1 MRRIW
6 LPFKVL
12 KLKAFRVFG
21 LRAYPI
27 NFTISVTNKCNSRCK
42 TCNIWRIYEKKP
54 EIRVNELSLDEYERI
69 FESIGS
75 GNMYWVTLSGGEPFL
90 RRDLVDI
97 FAALLERCFPRI
109 VNIPTNATLPSVV
122 ERRVREMLELT
133 HENQSTVPKATTL
146 ILNLSLD
153 GIGEKH
159 DEIRGFKGNFSRFM
173 ETYRRLIA
181 LKREFCGLKVGIHT
195 VISVYNVHNLREIMQ
210 FVRKLGESGAGAGAG
225 AADAVGAVGVCGVG
239 GGGGVGAVDGH
250 IFEVAEER
258 DELLTVGSGITPSTR
273 ELSEALASV
282 VEDVAKEYLKG
293 DFLSRLTQAF
303 RLEYYEVL
311 RRVLEERR
319 QVVPCFAGFAS
330 CQISPYG
337 DVWACCVLGSSSSFG
352 NLRDADYNFK
362 SVWHSERANEIRRK
376 IKAGA
381 CYCPLANASYTN
393 MLCHFPSA
401 FRVLL
406 RILKSY

>member
-1 MRRIW
+1 
-6 LPFKVL
+6 
-12 KLKAFRVFG
+12 
-21 LRAYPI
+21 
-27 NFTISVTNKCNSRCK
+27 
-42 TCNIWRIYEKKP
+42 
-54 EIRVNELSLDEYERI
+54 
-69 FESIGS
+69 
-75 GNMYWVTLSGGEPFL
+75 
-90 RRDLVDI
+90 
-97 FAALLERCFPRI
+97 
-109 VNIPTNATLPSVV
+109 
-122 ERRVREMLELT
+122 VREMLELT
-133 HENQSTVPKATTL
+133 HENRSTVPTAPTL

-181 LKREFCGLKVGIHT
+181 LKEEFCGLKVGIHT

-210 FVRKLGESGAGAGAG
+210 FVRKLGESGAGAAG
-225 AADAVGAVGVCGVG
+225 ADGVCGVG

-282 VEDVAKEYLKG
+282 VEEIAREYLKRG

-352 NLRDADYNFK
+352 NLRDADYDFK
-362 SVWHSERANEIRRK
+362 SVWHSKQANEIRRK

>member
-1 MRRIW
+1 M
-6 LPFKVL
+6 PFKVL
-12 KLKAFRVFG
+12 RLKAFRAFG

-42 TCNIWRIYEKKP
+42 TCNIWRIYEEKP

-69 FESIGS
+69 FESIGG

-97 FAALLERCFPRI
+97 FAALLERCSPRI

-133 HENQSTVPKATTL
+133 HENRSTVAKAPTL

-153 GIGEKH
+153 GIGAKH

-181 LKREFCGLKVGIHT
+181 LKEEFCGLKVGIHT

-210 FVRKLGESGAGAGAG
+210 FVRKLGESGAGAAG
-225 AADAVGAVGVCGVG
+225 ADAVGGGAVGVC
-239 GGGGVGAVDGH
+239 GVGAVDGH

-258 DELLTVGSGITPSTR
+258 EELLTVGSGITPSTR

-352 NLRDADYNFK
+352 NLRDADYDFK
-362 SVWHSERANEIRRK
+362 SVWYSERANEIRRK

>member
-12 KLKAFRVFG
+12 KLKAFRAFG

-42 TCNIWRIYEKKP
+42 TCNIWRIYEEKP

-97 FAALLERCFPRI
+97 FAALLERCSPRI

-133 HENQSTVPKATTL
+133 HENRSTVAKAPTL

-181 LKREFCGLKVGIHT
+181 LKEEFCGLKVGIHT

-210 FVRKLGESGAGAGAG
+210 FVRKLGESGAGAA
-225 AADAVGAVGVCGVG
+225 GAVGVCGVE

-258 DELLTVGSGITPSTR
+258 DELLTVGSGITPSTS

-282 VEDVAKEYLKG
+282 VEEIAREYLKRG

-352 NLRDADYNFK
+352 NLRSADYDFK
-362 SVWHSERANEIRRK
+362 SVWYSERANEIRRK

>member
-1 MRRIW
+1 
-6 LPFKVL
+6 LPCKVL
-12 KLKAFRVFG
+12 RLKAFRAFG

-42 TCNIWRIYEKKP
+42 TCNIWRIYEEKP

-69 FESIGS
+69 FESIGG

-97 FAALLERCFPRI
+97 FAALLERCSPRI

-133 HENQSTVPKATTL
+133 HENQSTVPTAPML

-153 GIGEKH
+153 GIGAKH

-181 LKREFCGLKVGIHT
+181 LKKEFCGLKVGIHT

-210 FVRKLGESGAGAGAG
+210 FVRKLGESGAGAGA
-225 AADAVGAVGVCGVG
+225 AGAVGVC
-239 GGGGVGAVDGH
+239 GVGAVDGH

-258 DELLTVGSGITPSTR
+258 EELLTVGSGITPSTR
-273 ELSEALASV
+273 ELSEALAGV
-282 VEDVAKEYLKG
+282 VENVAKEYLKG

-352 NLRDADYNFK
+352 NLRSADYDFK
-362 SVWHSERANEIRRK
+362 SVWYSERANEIRRK
-376 IKAGA
+376 IKAGT

>member
-12 KLKAFRVFG
+12 RLKAFRAFG

-42 TCNIWRIYEKKP
+42 TCNIWRIYEEKP

-69 FESIGS
+69 FESIGG

-97 FAALLERCFPRI
+97 FAALLERCSPRI

-133 HENQSTVPKATTL
+133 HENRSTVAKAPTL

-153 GIGEKH
+153 GIGAKH

-181 LKREFCGLKVGIHT
+181 LKEEFCGLKVGIHT

-210 FVRKLGESGAGAGAG
+210 FVRKLGESGAGAAG
-225 AADAVGAVGVCGVG
+225 ADAVGGGAVGVC
-239 GGGGVGAVDGH
+239 GVGAVDGH

-258 DELLTVGSGITPSTR
+258 EELLTVGSGITPSTR

-352 NLRDADYNFK
+352 NLRDADYDFK
-362 SVWHSERANEIRRK
+362 SVWYSERANEIRRK

>member
-1 MRRIW
+1 
-6 LPFKVL
+6 
-12 KLKAFRVFG
+12 
-21 LRAYPI
+21 
-27 NFTISVTNKCNSRCK
+27 
-42 TCNIWRIYEKKP
+42 
-54 EIRVNELSLDEYERI
+54 
-69 FESIGS
+69 
-75 GNMYWVTLSGGEPFL
+75 
-90 RRDLVDI
+90 
-97 FAALLERCFPRI
+97 
-109 VNIPTNATLPSVV
+109 
-122 ERRVREMLELT
+122 VREMLELT
-133 HENQSTVPKATTL
+133 HENRSTVPTAPTL

-173 ETYRRLIA
+173 ETYSRLIA
-181 LKREFCGLKVGIHT
+181 LKEEFCGLKVGIHT

-210 FVRKLGESGAGAGAG
+210 FVRKLDESGAGAGAAG
-225 AADAVGAVGVCGVG
+225 ADAADAVGVCGVG

-273 ELSEALASV
+273 ELSEALAGV

-362 SVWHSERANEIRRK
+362 SVWYSERANEIRRK

>member
-1 MRRIW
+1 M
-6 LPFKVL
+6 PFKVL
-12 KLKAFRVFG
+12 RLKAFRAFG

-42 TCNIWRIYEKKP
+42 TCNIWRIYGEKP

-97 FAALLERCFPRI
+97 FAALLERCSPRI

-133 HENQSTVPKATTL
+133 RENRSTVPMAPTL

-153 GIGEKH
+153 GIGAKH

-181 LKREFCGLKVGIHT
+181 LKREFCRLKVGIHT
-195 VISVYNVHNLREIMQ
+195 VISVYNVHNLCEIMQ
-210 FVRKLGESGAGAGAG
+210 FVRKLSESGAGAAG
-225 AADAVGAVGVCGVG
+225 ANAAGGSAGDATEAAGAVGVC
-239 GGGGVGAVDGH
+239 GVGAVDGH

-282 VEDVAKEYLKG
+282 VEEIAREYLKRG

-352 NLRDADYNFK
+352 NLRSADYDFK
-362 SVWHSERANEIRRK
+362 SVWYSERANEIRRK

>member
-1 MRRIW
+1 MWRIW

-12 KLKAFRVFG
+12 RLKAFKAFG

-42 TCNIWRIYEKKP
+42 TCNIWRLYEEKP

-69 FESIGS
+69 FKSIGG

-97 FAALLERCFPRI
+97 FAALLERCSPRI

-133 HENQSTVPKATTL
+133 HENRSTVPKASTL

-153 GIGEKH
+153 GIGAKH

-181 LKREFCGLKVGIHT
+181 LKEEFCGLKVGIHT
-195 VISVYNVHNLREIMQ
+195 VISVYNVHNLHEIMQ
-210 FVRKLGESGAGAGAG
+210 FVRKLDESGAG
-225 AADAVGAVGVCGVG
+225 AADAVGVC
-239 GGGGVGAVDGH
+239 GVGAVDGH

-273 ELSEALASV
+273 ELSEALAGV
-282 VEDVAKEYLKG
+282 VENVAKEYLKG

-362 SVWHSERANEIRRK
+362 SVWYSERANEIRRK